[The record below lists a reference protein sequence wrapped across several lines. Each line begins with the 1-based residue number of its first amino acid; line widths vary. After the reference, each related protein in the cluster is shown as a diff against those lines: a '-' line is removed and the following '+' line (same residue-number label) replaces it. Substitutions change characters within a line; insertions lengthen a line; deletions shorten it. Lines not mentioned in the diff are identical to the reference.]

1 MSLRPHH
8 ALRTLAAVTALV
20 AATAAPTVASAA
32 ATQWFF
38 SGVTFTDGASAEG
51 SFFFD
56 GTTFSDWSVQ
66 SYRLPGA
73 PGFPEVTPYDYTVS
87 SSTFSTDGYG
97 ITFNRNDSGPGNFFS
112 IYFNG
117 ALGANGGS
125 TTAWA
130 WERTESFGGSVNSHS
145 STADFTVASASLTDT
160 VRSLPVTVAAPVPEP
175 ETYAMLV
182 LGALMVGG
190 VARRTQ
196 RAGR

>member
-1 MSLRPHH
+1 MSFRPHH
-8 ALRTLAAVTALV
+8 ALRTLAAAATLA
-20 AATAAPTVASAA
+20 AATAPTLASAA

-38 SGVTFTDGASAEG
+38 SGVSFTDGANAEG
-51 SFFFD
+51 TFFFD
-56 GTTFSDWSVQ
+56 GTTFSDWSIQ
-66 SYRLPGA
+66 SYRLPDA
-73 PGFPEVTPYDYTVS
+73 PGFPEVTPYHYTVS
-87 SSTFSTDGYG
+87 SSSFSTDGDG

-130 WERTESFGGSVNSHS
+130 WERTESFGGSINSHS
-145 STADFTVASASLTDT
+145 STADFTVASSSLTNT
-160 VRSLPVTVAAPVPEP
+160 VRSLPAPVAAPVPEP

-190 VARRTQ
+190 VARRTR
-196 RAGR
+196 RAA